1 MDIVERLRKK
11 ADTLEPYPSDH
22 KDDFREAADEIER
35 LRAALEDSQQR
46 LQFMSD
52 QVDAKCAILE
62 EKSLKQDAALVA
74 ERETGRSD

>member
-35 LRAALEDSQQR
+35 LRAALEEICDYDKAGGEYVITCKR
-46 LQFMSD
+46 I
-52 QVDAKCAILE
+52 AREA
-62 EKSLKQDAALVA
+62 LKQL
-74 ERETGRSD
+74 ESDYD